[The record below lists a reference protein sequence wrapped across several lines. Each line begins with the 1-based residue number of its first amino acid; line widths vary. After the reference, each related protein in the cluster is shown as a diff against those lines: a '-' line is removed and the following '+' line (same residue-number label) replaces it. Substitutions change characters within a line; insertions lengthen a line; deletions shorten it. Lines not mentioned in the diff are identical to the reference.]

1 MADKTDITNLIVM
14 QGGKKNPLEIL
25 QHNNAV
31 SFIGGKAMNLD
42 RNSIRDVKGGKPE
55 AQVNFMKIPDAKIKM
70 GRELEAASVSCS
82 KPKGVIEEYFINP
95 NTTVYNLQAFT
106 PKPQPPDTLN
116 LWSGHTVEPKKGD
129 SEILNEFLK
138 YVICDGN
145 KELYEYLCGTIAHNL
160 QKPEEKT
167 GICIV
172 LIGDEGVGKGIFFQL
187 LDCIW
192 RKTTLLVQDMDIVV
206 GQFNKELE
214 HHYNICLD
222 EALFSGNKKQTD
234 KLKSLITE
242 NSITIEGK
250 YEPTRKM
257 LSYHRFYAAT
267 NRPHFAHIRTDD
279 RRFLFIRVSNIHK
292 QDTEYFSKVVSALH
306 DGHTLEAFVYE
317 AMNYDLKDFN
327 FRNKPY
333 TEETLEQK
341 IRSLNG
347 VYRYWHEVLQHADFT
362 VADDS
367 YHTSTA
373 WYEPNFITGK
383 AIKARYEAYEKKA
396 NRYEGVQLTSVYK
409 AIEEMCPSV
418 KRHKPS
424 SGNYKDKRGL
434 KYPHIDIAR
443 EEFDIWIKGKIQWS

>member
-1 MADKTDITNLIVM
+1 
-14 QGGKKNPLEIL
+14 
-25 QHNNAV
+25 
-31 SFIGGKAMNLD
+31 
-42 RNSIRDVKGGKPE
+42 
-55 AQVNFMKIPDAKIKM
+55 
-70 GRELEAASVSCS
+70 
-82 KPKGVIEEYFINP
+82 
-95 NTTVYNLQAFT
+95 
-106 PKPQPPDTLN
+106 
-116 LWSGHTVEPKKGD
+116 
-129 SEILNEFLK
+129 
-138 YVICDGN
+138 
-145 KELYEYLCGTIAHNL
+145 
-160 QKPEEKT
+160 
-167 GICIV
+167 
-172 LIGDEGVGKGIFFQL
+172 
-187 LDCIW
+187 
-192 RKTTLLVQDMDIVV
+192 MDIVV